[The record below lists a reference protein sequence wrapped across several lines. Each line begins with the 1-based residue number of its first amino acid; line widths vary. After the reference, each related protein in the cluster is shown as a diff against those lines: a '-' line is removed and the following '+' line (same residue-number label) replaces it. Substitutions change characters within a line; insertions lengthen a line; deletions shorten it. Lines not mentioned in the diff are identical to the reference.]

1 VVIENLILPS
11 RHASHRGSALPACH
25 PFSNL
30 RVFRPLTR
38 RLDRSPLSSPT
49 ILQPFVRERERERER
64 EKREEGRVVVVVGGK
79 GGLRTQARSRVWPA
93 PACRASPGLPASAS
107 RNWVHRPSRRV
118 PPGLP
123 ASAARPIGLT
133 GRRGASHRAHRPSR
147 RVPPGLP
154 AVAARPTGLT
164 GRRDASHRAHRPLR
178 RVPPGLPASASRLT
192 APGGPRATLQQ
203 ETTCLTL
210 CQGLLGRRDAAFQ
223 TSSQGRTLHT
233 VTTVFTTEKWAVSR
247 GRSRAVVG
255 LVGVV
260 AGPARNLHS
269 VSAPQPARL
278 ALHTV

>member
-1 VVIENLILPS
+1 VVIENLILPP
-11 RHASHRGSALPACH
+11 RHASHRGPALPACH
-25 PFSNL
+25 PLSNL

-93 PACRASPGLPASAS
+93 PACLDVFKAGLPASAS
-107 RNWVHRPSRRV
+107 RNWV
-118 PPGLP
+118 
-123 ASAARPIGLT
+123 
-133 GRRGASHRAHRPSR
+133 HRPSR

-192 APGGPRATLQQ
+192 APGGQRATLQQ